1 VIAFAIMLLAAATGF
16 TGDATRWLNVH
27 VVAEEEEANV
37 EVRLPLELVLTVIN
51 GIKVEGFDAGKVD
64 LEIDDAEI
72 DWPAILKAIKEVP
85 DGDFVKVDSRDANV
99 RVSKQAGMM
108 LIHVDEIDGD
118 NAKVDVSLPMQLI
131 DAVNIDE
138 DNRIDIRAL
147 LEGIDG
153 LPNGE
158 LVKVTSDEADV
169 RIWVE

>member
-1 VIAFAIMLLAAATGF
+1 MLLAAATGF

-27 VVAEEEEANV
+27 VVSEEEEANV

-51 GIKVEGFDAGKVD
+51 GIKVEGFDAGMVD

-72 DWPAILKAIKEVP
+72 DWPVILKAIKDVP
-85 DGDFVKVDSRDANV
+85 DGDFVKVDSKDANV
-99 RVSKQAGMM
+99 RVSKKADMM

-131 DAVNIDE
+131 DAINIDQ
-138 DNRIDIRAL
+138 DNRIDIKAL
-147 LEGIDG
+147 LEAIDT

>member
-1 VIAFAIMLLAAATGF
+1 VLLAAATGF

-27 VVAEEEEANV
+27 VVSEEEEANV

-51 GIKVEGFDAGKVD
+51 GIKVEGFDAGMVD

-72 DWPAILKAIKEVP
+72 DWPVILKAIKDVP

-138 DNRIDIRAL
+138 ENRIDIRAL
-147 LEGIDG
+147 LEAIED

-158 LVKVTSDEADV
+158 LVKVNSDEADV

>member
-1 VIAFAIMLLAAATGF
+1 MLLAAATGF

-27 VVAEEEEANV
+27 VVSEEEEANV

-51 GIKVEGFDAGKVD
+51 GIKVEGFDAGMVD

-72 DWPAILKAIKEVP
+72 DWPVILKAIKDVP
-85 DGDFVKVDSRDANV
+85 DGDFVKVDSKDANV
-99 RVSKQAGMM
+99 RVSKKADMM

-131 DAVNIDE
+131 DAINIDQ
-138 DNRIDIRAL
+138 DNRIDIKAL
-147 LEGIDG
+147 LKAIDT